1 MSTAVTSDPEFV
13 FLGEHSAIDF
23 ANTLVAGRGGL
34 VELLGSWGDVID
46 WLEESGALR
55 KNTRAALMVVSSP
68 EGAVER
74 VRALRS
80 KWREEISRLIEGEGV
95 SESFAKLLNQF
106 LEKDAFHERFGTG
119 EGRSYRIERS
129 PSSLRG
135 EDLVLAVLAREI
147 ADFLA
152 HSNFSYLRKCANSE
166 CILFFY
172 DTTKNHRRQWCS
184 TAVCGNRHKVAAFRE
199 RQARKRRMP

>member
-1 MSTAVTSDPEFV
+1 MSIVVASDPEFV

-23 ANTLVAGRGGL
+23 ANTQVAGRGGL

-46 WLEESGALR
+46 WLEESGVLT
-55 KNTRAALMVVSSP
+55 KNTRAARMVSSP
-68 EGAVER
+68 EEAVER

-80 KWREEISRLIEGEGV
+80 TWREEISRLIEGGRV
-95 SESFAKLLNQF
+95 SESFTRLLNQF
-106 LEKDAFHERFGTG
+106 LEKDLFHETLRLS
-119 EGRSYRIERS
+119 ERRSYRIDRS
-129 PSSLRG
+129 APSLRG
-135 EDLVLAVLAREI
+135 EDLVLAALAREI
-147 ADFLA
+147 ANFLA

-166 CILFFY
+166 CVLFFY

-199 RQARKRRMP
+199 RQARKRRTR

>member
-1 MSTAVTSDPEFV
+1 MSIVVTSDPEFV

-23 ANTLVAGRGGL
+23 ANTQVAGRGGL

-46 WLEESGALR
+46 WLEESGVLR
-55 KNTRAALMVVSSP
+55 KNTRAARMVSSP
-68 EGAVER
+68 EEAVER
-74 VRALRS
+74 VRAFRS
-80 KWREEISRLIEGEGV
+80 TWREEISRLIERGRI
-95 SESFAKLLNQF
+95 SESFTRLLNQF
-106 LEKDAFHERFGTG
+106 LEKDSFHETLRSG
-119 EGRSYRIERS
+119 EGRSYRMDRS

-135 EDLVLAVLAREI
+135 EDLVLAALAREI
-147 ADFLA
+147 AHFLA

-166 CILFFY
+166 CVLFFY

-199 RQARKRRMP
+199 RQARKRRTR